1 MKLNPDSLYGK
12 NKCKKDTWEVKIEK
26 NINRLLTQLARALL
40 GNNWPLAVAVRTE
53 RSDKSKKCKLPRVRK
68 NKFIDVK
75 SS

>member
-12 NKCKKDTWEVKIEK
+12 NNCQKDTREVKIEK
-26 NINRLLTQLARALL
+26 IIYRLLTQLARAVL
-40 GNNWPLAVAVRTE
+40 GNNWPLVVAVRTE
-53 RSDKSKKCKLPRVRK
+53 RSDKSKKWKLPRVRK